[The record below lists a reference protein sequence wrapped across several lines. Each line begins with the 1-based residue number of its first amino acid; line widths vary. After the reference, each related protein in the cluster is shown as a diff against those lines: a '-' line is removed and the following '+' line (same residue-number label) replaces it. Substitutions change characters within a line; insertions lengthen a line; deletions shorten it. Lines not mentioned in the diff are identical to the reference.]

1 MISYPNCKINL
12 GLHVVGKRPDGYHD
26 LETLFVPVHDLCDE
40 LEITPLNPPPSQGGA
55 PARGRESLMVQ
66 DGIALDND
74 PDDNLCMRAW
84 RLLHDE
90 FAIPPV
96 SIRLK
101 KGIPFGAGL
110 GGGSAD
116 AAFTLKMLNEMFSLH
131 LSDSDLEHRAA
142 RLGADCAFFIRNQ
155 AAYATGIGDRLEPIA
170 LDLSPYRI
178 VIEIPAG
185 EHVSTKEAYA
195 GLSFS
200 NNSPSEIEGVD
211 ANGGRG
217 RMTSNTCASPN
228 SPSKIEG
235 VDANGGRGRMTSN
248 TCASPNSPSKIE
260 GVDANGGRGRMTSPS
275 DQPPIHTHNKPYLK
289 SARRELRSYGTSAEA
304 CLWNRLKQKK
314 LFDLQF
320 RRQFSIENYILD
332 FYCPSLKLAIELDG
346 EVHNEQQ
353 EHDIQRDSYLRD
365 IHSITV
371 LRYENKVVFERP
383 NYIVEDIQHYMQ
395 CKSGISD
402 IRPCQPQAADTP
414 SNLEGDSDT
423 TCASP
428 NSPSKI
434 EGVDANGGRGRMT
447 STNNQSHISSSL
459 CFKRN
464 DRDILHEGTF
474 SYAPAHTPSPL
485 RGTPPILGGDNPN
498 SPSEIEGVDANGGRG
513 RMTSTNNQSRTLSRP
528 DLREAVK
535 RPIGEWKDCIV
546 NDFEASVFPSHP
558 AIAALKD
565 DLYRR
570 GALYASMTG
579 SGAAVFG
586 IFFK

>member
-40 LEITPLNPPPSQGGA
+40 LEILPTTHYPLPTIS
-55 PARGRESLMVQ
+55 Q
-66 DGIALDND
+66 DGIALDNA

-195 GLSFS
+195 GLSPF
-200 NNSPSEIEGVD
+200 
-211 ANGGRG
+211 
-217 RMTSNTCASPN
+217 
-228 SPSKIEG
+228 
-235 VDANGGRGRMTSN
+235 
-248 TCASPNSPSKIE
+248 
-260 GVDANGGRGRMTSPS
+260 
-275 DQPPIHTHNKPYLK
+275 
-289 SARRELRSYGTSAEA
+289 
-304 CLWNRLKQKK
+304 
-314 LFDLQF
+314 
-320 RRQFSIENYILD
+320 
-332 FYCPSLKLAIELDG
+332 
-346 EVHNEQQ
+346 
-353 EHDIQRDSYLRD
+353 
-365 IHSITV
+365 
-371 LRYENKVVFERP
+371 
-383 NYIVEDIQHYMQ
+383 
-395 CKSGISD
+395 
-402 IRPCQPQAADTP
+402 
-414 SNLEGDSDT
+414 
-423 TCASP
+423 
-428 NSPSKI
+428 
-434 EGVDANGGRGRMT
+434 
-447 STNNQSHISSSL
+447 
-459 CFKRN
+459 
-464 DRDILHEGTF
+464 TF
-474 SYAPAHTPSPL
+474 H
-485 RGTPPILGGDNPN
+485 
-498 SPSEIEGVDANGGRG
+498 
-513 RMTSTNNQSRTLSRP
+513 LSRP

-535 RPIGEWKDCIV
+535 KPIGEWKELIV

>member
-1 MISYPNCKINL
+1 MITFPNCKINL

-26 LETLFVPVHDLCDE
+26 LETIFLPVMDMCDE
-40 LEITPLNPPPSQGGA
+40 LEIVEV
-55 PARGRESLMVQ
+55 ESGKRKAESVMVQ
-66 DGIALDND
+66 DGIALDNA
-74 PDDNLCMRAW
+74 PDDNLCMKAW
-84 RLLHDE
+84 RLLHEE
-90 FAIPPV
+90 FGIPTV

-101 KGIPFGAGL
+101 KIIPFGAGL
-110 GGGSAD
+110 GGGSSD
-116 AAFTLKMLNEMFSLH
+116 AAFTLKMLNEIFSLG
-131 LSDSDLEHRAA
+131 LDYSALEQRAA
-142 RLGADCAFFIRNQ
+142 KLGADCAFFIRNC
-155 AAYATGIGDRLEPIA
+155 AAYATGIGDRLEPIT

-178 VIEIPAG
+178 VIEIPTG

-200 NNSPSEIEGVD
+200 N
-211 ANGGRG
+211 
-217 RMTSNTCASPN
+217 
-228 SPSKIEG
+228 
-235 VDANGGRGRMTSN
+235 
-248 TCASPNSPSKIE
+248 NSPSKIE

-346 EVHNEQQ
+346 EVHNERQ

-371 LRYENKVVFERP
+371 LRYENKVVFECP

-414 SNLEGDSDT
+414 SNLEGVSDT

-428 NSPSKI
+428 NSPSEI

-474 SYAPAHTPSPL
+474 SYAPTHTPSPL

-546 NDFEASVFPSHP
+546 NDFEASVFPAHP
-558 AIAALKD
+558 AIAELKD
-565 DLYRR
+565 DMYRR
-570 GALYASMTG
+570 GALYSSMTG

-586 IFFK
+586 IFPK